1 MRRIFIFSIATI
13 LLHTLAATGFAQQ
26 AKGPEGRWTGRMQV
40 PNAGDMEVA
49 VSFKKDN
56 DAYTG
61 TLTVIGM
68 SEERA
73 FKSVKV
79 QGDTVQAQSEF
90 AMPDGKVVVNFT
102 FTLKDDA
109 LTGKGVVDFG
119 GQNQNI
125 ELDISLKRLQG
136 PAQPRSDRL
145 LSAME
150 RQG

>member
-1 MRRIFIFSIATI
+1 MRRIFIFSITTI
-13 LLHTLAATGFAQQ
+13 LIHVLGAAGFAQN

-61 TLTVIGM
+61 SLTVIGM
-68 SEERA
+68 SEERP

-79 QGDTVQAQSEF
+79 EGDIVQAQSEF
-90 AMPDGKVVVNFT
+90 AMPDGKVLVNFT

-119 GQNQNI
+119 GQSQNI
-125 ELDISLKRLQG
+125 ELNINLKRLQG
-136 PAQPRSDRL
+136 GPSPD
-145 LSAME
+145 
-150 RQG
+150 